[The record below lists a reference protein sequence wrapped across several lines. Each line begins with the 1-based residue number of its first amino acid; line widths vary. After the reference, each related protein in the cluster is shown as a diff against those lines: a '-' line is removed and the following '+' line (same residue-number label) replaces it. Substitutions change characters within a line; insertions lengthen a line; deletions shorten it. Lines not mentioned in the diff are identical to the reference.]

1 MSPRDKTTSASR
13 QEAIQNK
20 SLNESSGDDL
30 FGDMDVDFVT
40 SPTIQAPSSSS
51 SYAKT
56 TPLSNVNELG
66 NLVLTSPLASTKG

>member
-40 SPTIQAPSSSS
+40 SPTIQPPSSS